1 MAYIIHINDDIYK
14 IASNDTERDE
24 VSAAI
29 PPYVA
34 TEISD
39 SDFSKIKKN
48 TAVVSI
54 SGGTVSITDLDTSS
68 IIFQD
73 EDELKGY
80 IETLK
85 PLMQSFI
92 QKDNESKSLYSTI
105 NSYLTTLNTHDYS
118 SITYP
123 LNNTW
128 EKYCE
133 DNSIDYINTLQI
145 P

>member
-39 SDFSKIKKN
+39 SDFSKIKNN

-54 SGGTVSITDLDTSS
+54 SGGTVSITDLDESS

-73 EDELKGY
+73 EDELKQY

-105 NSYLTTLNTHDYS
+105 NSYLTTLNTHDY
-118 SITYP
+118 
-123 LNNTW
+123 
-128 EKYCE
+128 
-133 DNSIDYINTLQI
+133 INTLQI

>member
-39 SDFSKIKKN
+39 SDFSKIKNN

-54 SGGTVSITDLDTSS
+54 SGGTVSITDLDESS

-73 EDELKGY
+73 EDELKQY

>member
-48 TAVVSI
+48 IAVVSI